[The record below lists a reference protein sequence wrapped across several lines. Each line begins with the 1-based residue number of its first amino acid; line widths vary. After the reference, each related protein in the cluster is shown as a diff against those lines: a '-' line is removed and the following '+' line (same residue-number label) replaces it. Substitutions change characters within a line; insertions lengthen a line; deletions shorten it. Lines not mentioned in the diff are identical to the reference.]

1 MTKSLRF
8 ATVAAAALLAAAC
21 SSNAS
26 SGTVDQEEASAA
38 YAANKEL
45 VAAAYEGTFTQPQ
58 STGPAAQSGKRVS
71 IISCG
76 ESISSCNVPAAAMK
90 EAGQALGWN
99 VTIFDGR
106 AEPTNYANGIREA
119 VAAGVDGI
127 IGIATDCDKVGAPLQ
142 EAKSKGIAV
151 MGYSAFDCDDPA
163 IESGDPVFSTK
174 VLFNGYESM
183 SDYREEWGRRKAE
196 WIIDATQGSAKVL
209 LVNVP
214 GNNLHGAAIKGFT
227 EQLAECS
234 TCSVV
239 GTVDI
244 TVAETTKPVA
254 GQKLEAALLKHA
266 DANALVVP
274 NDAAFAAY
282 ASSAL
287 NSVPRTLEVMGGEC
301 FSENLDMIRRGGPQN
316 ACVALPQEWQAWA
329 VMDQMNRYFADPAA
343 APVDQGLGFQ
353 LVDDQHNLPDSGQ
366 WAPGDVDYK
375 AAYKTVWGAK

>member
-8 ATVAAAALLAAAC
+8 ATIAAVALLAASC
-21 SSNAS
+21 SSNVS
-26 SGTVDQEEASAA
+26 SEAVDPAEARAA
-38 YAANKEL
+38 YDANKAL
-45 VAAAYEGTFTQPQ
+45 VTAAYQGTFTEPQ
-58 STGPAAQSGKRVS
+58 AAGPAAQPGKRVS

-76 ESISSCNVPAAAMK
+76 ESISSCSVPAASMK
-90 EAGQALGWN
+90 EAGEALGWD
-99 VTIFDGR
+99 VSIFDGR

-119 VAAGVDGI
+119 VAAGVDGV

-142 EAKSKGIAV
+142 EARDKGIAV

-163 IESGDPVFSTK
+163 IESGDPVFSSK
-174 VLFNGYESM
+174 VLFAGYESM
-183 SDYREEWGRRKAE
+183 SEYREEWGRRKAE
-196 WIIDATQGSAKVL
+196 WIIDATQGAARVL

-214 GNNLHGAAIKGFT
+214 GNNLHGAAVKGFT
-227 EQLAECS
+227 EELDKCG

-254 GQKLEAALLKHA
+254 GQKLEAALLKHV

-282 ASSAL
+282 ASGAL

-301 FSENLDMIRRGGPQN
+301 FAENLDMIRRGGPQN

-353 LVDDQHNLPDSGQ
+353 LVDAEHNMPDSGA
-366 WAPGDVDYK
+366 WMPGDVDYK
-375 AAYKTVWGAK
+375 AAYRSVWGA